1 MVQSLREIIE
11 GPPVSAYTGSKVTMQ
26 FVKMQIAKRFGRK
39 ESEKYD
45 PYTNAL
51 PLVRW
56 NRLGYRVKPGAKAI
70 RAVTFVEVKDALGK
84 VTQRIPRP
92 VFLFYYLDVH
102 KVRFN

>member
-1 MVQSLREIIE
+1 MD
-11 GPPVSAYTGSKVTMQ
+11 GPPVSSYTGSMVTKQ
-26 FVKMQIAKRFGRK
+26 FVKMQIQKRWGKK

-51 PLVRW
+51 PLVCW
-56 NRLGYRVKPGAKAI
+56 NRLGYRIKSGAKAI
-70 RAVTFVEVKDALGK
+70 RAVTFVEVKDKEGNI
-84 VTQRIPRP
+84 TRRIPRP